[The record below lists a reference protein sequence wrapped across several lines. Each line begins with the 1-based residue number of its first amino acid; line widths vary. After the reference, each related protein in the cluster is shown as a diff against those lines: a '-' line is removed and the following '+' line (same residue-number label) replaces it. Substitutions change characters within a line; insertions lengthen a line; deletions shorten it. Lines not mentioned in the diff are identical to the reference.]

1 MKISFLLVLFIL
13 LNSTINSQDLLEQ
26 KEIELNEKLLQLRAA
41 KTDEEMNRLNL
52 TFKSEMASF
61 LKIEG
66 VFKYQFKHMKSIAII
81 DSPDE
86 SLRIINW
93 NIEYTDFSYS
103 YCAFV
108 LHWDSEK
115 DIVRVTELIDN
126 LDPYMAK
133 PEGIIDA
140 KNWYGALYYKILPF
154 ERNSRTEYLL
164 MGWDGG
170 TTVSNFKL
178 LDVLTF
184 NGSNLKLGS
193 PVFKENKTIKKRI
206 AFEYA
211 DKSSMS
217 LRFDEKYKR
226 IVFDHLSPEA
236 PGLAGVYSFYVPDMS
251 YDSYS
256 YDDEMWILKEDVIA
270 INEEDKDKM
279 QQIYIIGKDGNAEKK
294 QIKNTWL
301 NPNTESNSS
310 AINHVAR
317 TPESEENSEKINE
330 DKLPKQKRIK
340 KKDDP
345 NGMRV
350 TMGKYKNKR
359 KKKNN

>member
-13 LNSTINSQDLLEQ
+13 LNATINSQDLLEQ
-26 KEIELNEKLLQLRAA
+26 NEIELNEKLLQLRAA

-66 VFKYQFKHMKSIAII
+66 VFTYQFKHMKSLAII

-108 LHWDSEK
+108 LRWDSEK

-126 LDPYMAK
+126 LDPFMAK

-270 INEEDKDKM
+270 INDEDKDKM
-279 QQIYIIGKDGNAEKK
+279 QQIYIIGKNGSVEKK
-294 QIKNTWL
+294 RTKNSWL
-301 NPNTESNSS
+301 SPNPEQNSS
-310 AINHVAR
+310 AIEHVAR
-317 TPESEENSEKINE
+317 TPESEDDHKETQES
-330 DKLPKQKRIK
+330 KLPKEKRIK

-345 NGMRV
+345 NRLLITTGN
-350 TMGKYKNKR
+350 YKPR
-359 KKKNN
+359 KKKKD